1 METGFSNRLRAN
13 LIDISSPYF
22 QAGLENNEYC
32 LWVVADPLS
41 TAEAYHALDN
51 SIPNF
56 DSYAPQIE
64 ILSPNEWYLKYGKFD
79 GDKVLETWIEKL
91 NYVRSQGYE
100 GLRVCGSTKW
110 LKKRYWKAFMD
121 YEHKLEETIGAYNII
136 ALCAYQLTDCEAHE
150 VIDLVNNHQFSFIE
164 CRNDWKCSK
173 GSMAK
178 FDRLRLVGQMAA
190 SVAHEIRNPMTSVK
204 GFLQLLQSKDDF
216 KAYQDYFALMLE
228 ELDRANDIIT
238 EYLSLARERGTN
250 PQMYNLNDILTSLL
264 PLLQADALKE
274 DKEIV
279 CHSGEIVDLHIDPR
293 EIRQVIL
300 NLARN
305 GLEAMNQGG
314 VLEFSTYMEDEKVVL
329 EVKDTGSGIPEEILS
344 KLGTPF
350 LTTKESGTGLGLS
363 ISFNILESYRAH
375 VTVNSS
381 SSGTTFKI
389 SFPYYHQNYSIAR

>member
-1 METGFSNRLRAN
+1 
-13 LIDISSPYF
+13 
-22 QAGLENNEYC
+22 
-32 LWVVADPLS
+32 
-41 TAEAYHALDN
+41 
-51 SIPNF
+51 
-56 DSYAPQIE
+56 
-64 ILSPNEWYLKYGKFD
+64 
-79 GDKVLETWIEKL
+79 
-91 NYVRSQGYE
+91 
-100 GLRVCGSTKW
+100 
-110 LKKRYWKAFMD
+110 
-121 YEHKLEETIGAYNII
+121 
-136 ALCAYQLTDCEAHE
+136 
-150 VIDLVNNHQFSFIE
+150 
-164 CRNDWKCSK
+164 
-173 GSMAK
+173 MAK
-178 FDRLRLVGQMAA
+178 FDRLRLVGKMAA

-238 EYLSLARERGTN
+238 GYLSLARERGTN
-250 PQMYNLNDILTSLL
+250 PEMYNLNDILTSLL

-279 CHSGEIVDLHIDPR
+279 FRPGEIVDLHIDPK

-350 LTTKESGTGLGLS
+350 LTTKEGGTGLGLS
-363 ISFNILESYRAH
+363 ISFNILENYRAH
-375 VTVNSS
+375 VKVNSS